1 MPPVGIVIGQV
12 SPDDPGQFPQTTGTW
27 LAVSKTEAPTLKV
40 ATHVPPVAVQ
50 LIAAGRLVTVPRPT
64 TPTANVASLPPPG
77 QRLLLGSSTVTVASA
92 ITTLPEPPVP
102 SGTLAEISATPQGP
116 GVPCGEPAG
125 GGVAVNTPGDIK
137 VATPL
142 SIFQVA

>member
-1 MPPVGIVIGQV
+1 M
-12 SPDDPGQFPQTTGTW
+12 
-27 LAVSKTEAPTLKV
+27 
-40 ATHVPPVAVQ
+40 HVPPVAVQ
-50 LIAAGRLVTVPRPT
+50 LMGPGRLVTNPLPE

-77 QRLLLGSSTVTVASA
+77 QRLLLGSSTVTVATA
-92 ITTLPEPPVP
+92 ITTLLEPPVP

-116 GVPCGEPAG
+116 GVPGGEPAG
-125 GGVAVNTPGDIK
+125 GGVAVNRPGEAR